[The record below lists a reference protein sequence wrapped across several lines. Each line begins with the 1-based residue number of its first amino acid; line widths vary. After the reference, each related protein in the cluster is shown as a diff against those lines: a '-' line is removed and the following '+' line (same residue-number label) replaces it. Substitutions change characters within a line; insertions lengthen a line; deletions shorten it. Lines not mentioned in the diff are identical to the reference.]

1 MTSPTEP
8 PLQSSDYDPGL
19 TRQFDSPLN
28 RAINKDGSFNVHRVG
43 AGWRA
48 FHPWLHVTSMGWSGF
63 LGLVLGLYFL
73 ANTAFAFVY
82 FAMDPSQIHGTED
95 TAGFDR
101 FLNDF
106 FFSSHTLTT
115 VGYGSM
121 APGGVAGNAV
131 AAIEALAGLL
141 GFAVITGVLIARVSR
156 PSAQIGYSPNALIA
170 PFQGSTALMFRIAN
184 ERPNNLMDMKATVL
198 LMTVESVEGRLER
211 RYAQLKLEREVVVF
225 FPLPWTVVHP
235 IGADSPLFGK
245 TADDLARMQAEI
257 MIMIKGFDETFSQTV
272 QSRYSYRFDEII
284 CGAKFQPAFRVDP
297 AGSLV
302 VDLKKLG
309 DYQKL

>member
-8 PLQSSDYDPGL
+8 TLQSPDFDPGL
-19 TRQFDSPLN
+19 TRQFDSSLN
-28 RAINKDGSFNVHRVG
+28 RAINKDGSFNVHRTG

-48 FHPWLHVTSMGWSGF
+48 FHPWLRVTSMGWSGF
-63 LGLVLGLYFL
+63 LGLVLGLYLL
-73 ANTAFAFVY
+73 ANTAFAFLY
-82 FAMDPSQIHGTED
+82 FAMDPSQIRGAEE

-106 FFSSHTLTT
+106 FFSAHTLTT

-131 AAIEALAGLL
+131 AAIEALAGLM

-156 PSAQIGYSPNALIA
+156 PSAQIGYSANALIA
-170 PFQGSTALMFRIAN
+170 PFQGSTGLMFRIAN

-198 LMTVESVEGRLER
+198 LMTVELVEGRLER
-211 RYAQLKLEREVVVF
+211 RYAQLKLERESVVF

-235 IGADSPLFGK
+235 IDADSPLFRK

-284 CGAKFQPAFRVDP
+284 CGAKFQPTFRVNQ

-309 DYQKL
+309 EYQKL